1 LANLSK
7 LPMEAIAVLRQ
18 VLKGKQMVSTDE
30 AFEIVE
36 DGSKAQGHAEA
47 VLTAMRRLGFSGLIN
62 SRPSRQRDLVVAMV
76 AARILKPQ
84 SKLATTRWWSST
96 TLTEML
102 GVGQTDEDELYEAMD
117 WLLQH
122 QAPIEKK
129 LAARHLADGGL
140 ALYDLTSSYFEG
152 VTCPLAELGYSR
164 DGKKGKLQV
173 NYGLLTNQQG
183 IPVAVSVFKGNS
195 GDPKTLLP
203 QVDKMRTEFG
213 IKQFVL
219 VGDRGMIT
227 QKQIDALR
235 GIEGCGWIS
244 ALRPGAI
251 NKLVTGGSIQMGLFD
266 ERNLF

>member
-1 LANLSK
+1 MFIATVPNRNSPPAILLRESYREGGKVKTRTLANLSN
-7 LPMEAIAVLRQ
+7 LPAEAIAVLRQ

-36 DGSKAQGHAEA
+36 DGSRAHGHAEA
-47 VLTAMRRLGFSGLIN
+47 VLMAMRRLGFSGLIH

-117 WLLQH
+117 WLLEH
-122 QAPIEKK
+122 QAHIEKK
-129 LAARHLADGGL
+129 LAGRHLADGGL

-152 VTCPLAELGYSR
+152 VTCPLAELGHNR

-183 IPVAVSVFKGNS
+183 ITVAVSVFKGNS
-195 GDPKTLLP
+195 GEIG
-203 QVDKMRTEFG
+203 RASC
-213 IKQFVL
+213 
-219 VGDRGMIT
+219 R
-227 QKQIDALR
+227 
-235 GIEGCGWIS
+235 
-244 ALRPGAI
+244 
-251 NKLVTGGSIQMGLFD
+251 
-266 ERNLF
+266 ERV